1 MNKKTD
7 MTDGNI
13 LKKIIL
19 FAIPVI
25 LTNILNGLY
34 NTADIIIISHF
45 AGSDAL
51 AAVGNCTSVINISFC
66 LFLGLALGGGV
77 LVSHAVGA
85 CDEDKI
91 SKTVHTAAIM
101 GVLLG
106 AVLMLIGIF
115 ATPFMLKWIST
126 PSDIFEQSRLYLQ
139 IFFVGSIPNLLYTF
153 LAAIL
158 RALGNSKKP
167 LYYLIISCIVKII
180 LNIVLVAHFQLD
192 IFGVGIATVA
202 AQLVSAAFAV
212 YEFMHTKER
221 HRVEIKRLRV
231 TRDVA
236 IGILK
241 LGLPIGITSAM
252 FDMANLI
259 LSSYVNSFDN
269 VYIIA
274 GSTVEVQLDQYL
286 PFFVNGMVSGIL
298 TFAGQNMGA
307 KKYDRVIRGTN
318 YATVFCGGIVL
329 LASFGLIFFAE
340 PLMLFFNDDPTVIE
354 WARRKQILT
363 LGLYVLFAVY
373 ECLSAAIKGCGNTR
387 LPMIISVLSICVS
400 RILWLKIMIPVFN
413 SIETVYMAYP
423 MSYILAVSST
433 YVVYRFCRKLWL
445 CKYEESPEC

>member
-1 MNKKTD
+1 MKKIAD
-7 MTDGNI
+7 MTEGAM
-13 LKKIIL
+13 LKNIIL

-34 NTADIIIISHF
+34 NTADIIIIGKF

-51 AAVGNCTSVINISFC
+51 AAVGNCTSVINVSFC

-77 LVSHAVGA
+77 LVSHGVGA
-85 CDEDKI
+85 GDDEGV
-91 SKTVHTAAIM
+91 SKTVHTSAVMSI
-101 GVLLG
+101 LLG
-106 AVLMLIGIF
+106 IILMVIGILI
-115 ATPFMLKWIST
+115 TPFMLKLIST
-126 PSDIFEQSRLYLQ
+126 PSNIFEQSKLYLQ
-139 IFFVGSIPNLLYTF
+139 IFFAGSIPNLLYSF

-167 LYYLIISCIVKII
+167 LYYLMISCFVKIF
-180 LNIVLVAHFQLD
+180 LNTIFVAVLKLD
-192 IFGVGIATVA
+192 ILGVGIATVV
-202 AQLVSAAFAV
+202 AQLVSASLAI
-212 YEFMHTKER
+212 YEFMRTKER
-221 HRVEIKRLRV
+221 HRIDIKKLGINRS
-231 TRDVA
+231 VA
-236 IGILK
+236 GRILK

-307 KKYDRVIRGTN
+307 KKYDRIIKGAN
-318 YATVFCGGIVL
+318 KATVFCGGLVFTL
-329 LASFGLIFFAE
+329 SVCLIIFAK
-340 PLMLFFNDDPTVIE
+340 PLMSLFNDDPNVIE
-354 WARRKQILT
+354 WARRKQMLSIS
-363 LGLYVLFAVY
+363 LYLLFAIY

-400 RILWLKIMIPVFN
+400 RILWLKIMVPVFN
-413 SIETVYMAYP
+413 TIETVYMAYP
-423 MSYILAVSST
+423 VSYVLAAGAT
-433 YVVYRFCRKLWL
+433 YVVYKFCRRLWL
-445 CKYEESPEC
+445 CEERVL

>member
-1 MNKKTD
+1 MKKIAD
-7 MTDGNI
+7 MTEGAM
-13 LKKIIL
+13 LKNIIL

-34 NTADIIIISHF
+34 NTADIIIIGKF

-51 AAVGNCTSVINISFC
+51 AAVGNCTSVINVSFC

-77 LVSHAVGA
+77 LVSHGVGA
-85 CDEDKI
+85 GDDEGV
-91 SKTVHTAAIM
+91 SKTVHTSAVMSI
-101 GVLLG
+101 LLG
-106 AVLMLIGIF
+106 IILMVIGILI
-115 ATPFMLKWIST
+115 TPFMLKLIST
-126 PSDIFEQSRLYLQ
+126 PSNIFEQSKLYLQ
-139 IFFVGSIPNLLYTF
+139 IFFAGSIPNLLYSF

-167 LYYLIISCIVKII
+167 LYYLMISCFVKIF
-180 LNIVLVAHFQLD
+180 LNTILVAVLKLD
-192 IFGVGIATVA
+192 ILGVGIATVV
-202 AQLVSAAFAV
+202 AQLVSASLAI
-212 YEFMHTKER
+212 YEFMRTKER
-221 HRVEIKRLRV
+221 HRIDIKKLGINRS
-231 TRDVA
+231 VA
-236 IGILK
+236 GRILK

-307 KKYDRVIRGTN
+307 KKYDRIIKGAN
-318 YATVFCGGIVL
+318 KATVFCGGLVFTL
-329 LASFGLIFFAE
+329 SVCLIIFAK
-340 PLMLFFNDDPTVIE
+340 PLMSLFNDDPNVIE
-354 WARRKQILT
+354 WARRKQMLSIS
-363 LGLYVLFAVY
+363 LYLLFAIY

-400 RILWLKIMIPVFN
+400 RILWLKIMVPVFN
-413 SIETVYMAYP
+413 TIETVYMAYP
-423 MSYILAVSST
+423 VSYVLAAGAT
-433 YVVYRFCRKLWL
+433 YVVYKFCRRLWL
-445 CKYEESPEC
+445 CEERLL